1 VLHLGNLDLV
11 DWQGLVLVGGVNL
24 GVALAE
30 SPSVSRHNSTS
41 GDTSTIQVTL
51 LEGSALLRSHDDL
64 APEPVAPPQDAH
76 LLNGHPLG
84 LRQEAQGVHSHAEH
98 PEGEEDV
105 GAVLQAAHTRTRCQ
119 TKQQIAVQQ
128 KLVLMSHSMQRQLV
142 HVEHRHLHGPKHSV

>member
-51 LEGSALLRSHDDL
+51 LEGGALLRGHDDL
-64 APEPVAPPQDAH
+64 APEPVLPPQDAH

-84 LRQEAQGVHSHAEH
+84 LRQEAQGIHRHAEH

-105 GAVLQAAHTRTRCQ
+105 GAILQAAHTRTRCQ
-119 TKQQIAVQQ
+119 TNDIM
-128 KLVLMSHSMQRQLV
+128 LYSRDSCHSCTESRYT
-142 HVEHRHLHGPKHSV
+142 R